1 MKHLFQSITIANTS
15 LLIMAIF
22 MTSYLVLPFFS
33 EQIKYPLP
41 LQKTPAKPAEDGKSE
56 FLVPSP
62 ADYTIISEEN
72 LFHPERIIPPEKK
85 VEQELP
91 KPDFILYG
99 TMVSDDISLAFL
111 EDLKSPRNTPGR
123 GKRQVA
129 LKKGDI
135 FSGFTLK
142 EIDTDKIVMVRG
154 GENIMVSVVDPQKPK
169 TREIVSIATQKA
181 PVQATQLRQSSPAS
195 AQAQKQPLGAKPPV
209 RPSKPTPPGPPLPAV
224 DEKMRQLLQ
233 R

>member
-169 TREIVSIATQKA
+169 TREIRKPLFKQRNFDSL
-181 PVQATQLRQSSPAS
+181 PQLRLRRKNSPLAQSRLLDHQNRPRRDLPC
-195 AQAQKQPLGAKPPV
+195 PLSMK
-209 RPSKPTPPGPPLPAV
+209 R
-224 DEKMRQLLQ
+224 
-233 R
+233 